1 MAHAEILDAVG
12 VGGADADLVMGTHGR
27 TGLSRAAVGST
38 AARVAGLSPVP
49 VLVVP
54 PDE

>member
-12 VGGADADLVMGTHGR
+12 VGDADLVVMGTHGR

-38 AARVAGLSPVP
+38 AARVVGLSPVP

-54 PDE
+54 PDD